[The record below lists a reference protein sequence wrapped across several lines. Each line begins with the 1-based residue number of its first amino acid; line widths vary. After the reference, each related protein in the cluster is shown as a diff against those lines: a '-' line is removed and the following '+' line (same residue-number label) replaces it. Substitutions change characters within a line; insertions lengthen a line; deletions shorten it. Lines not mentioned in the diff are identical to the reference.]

1 MIKLIFITN
10 NVELAKQVVGC
21 GVGRIFVDLEKLG
34 KRERQAHRDTLISDH
49 SIADVRNIR
58 KALPE
63 TELLV
68 RSNPMYSG
76 TKQEVEDIIEAG
88 ADLIMLPMFRTSKE
102 LREFSRMVDG
112 RIGIVPL
119 IETRD
124 AAKNLSDIVEVPG
137 VTEIYI
143 GLNDLHIE
151 LNLSFMF
158 EPLAN
163 GMLDE
168 MAAIITKTGLSFGF
182 GGVAR
187 MDEGLLSGHNVL
199 GEHLRLGSTRV
210 ILSRTFH
217 RLTDAVDVEGAGR
230 MFEAEIKQLR
240 EAEKIL
246 LNRSEDQIESD
257 HLMAA
262 SLIRQVVPG

>member
-1 MIKLIFITN
+1 MIKLISITKN
-10 NVELAKQVVGC
+10 IELAKRVVNC
-21 GVGRIFVDLEKLG
+21 GVGRIFIDLEILG

-49 SIADVRNIR
+49 SIADVRNMR
-58 KALPE
+58 KALPD

-68 RSNPMYSG
+68 RCNPMYSD
-76 TKQEVEDIIEAG
+76 TRREVEEIIEAG

-102 LREFSRMVDG
+102 LHEFSGMVDD
-112 RIGIVPL
+112 RVGIVPL
-119 IETRD
+119 VETRD
-124 AAKNLSDIVEVPG
+124 AANNLSDIVKVSG

-151 LNLSFMF
+151 LNMSFMF
-158 EPLAN
+158 EPLVN

-168 MAAIITKTGLSFGF
+168 MVAIISETGLPFGF

-187 MDEGLLSGHNVL
+187 MDEGLLSGQSVL

-217 RLTDAVDVEGAGR
+217 RLTDSADTEEAGK
-230 MFEAEIKQLR
+230 MFEAEIKRLR
-240 EAEKIL
+240 KTEQIL
-246 LNRSEDQIESD
+246 LNRSENEIAND
-257 HLMAA
+257 HLKVV

>member
-1 MIKLIFITN
+1 MIKLISITN
-10 NVELAKQVVGC
+10 NVELAKQVVSC
-21 GVGRIFVDLEKLG
+21 GVGRIFVDLEILG
-34 KRERQAHRDTLISDH
+34 KKERQAHLDTLISDH
-49 SIADVRNIR
+49 SIADVKDIR
-58 KALPE
+58 KALPN

-68 RSNPMYSG
+68 RCNPMYSG
-76 TKQEVEDIIEAG
+76 TRKEVEDIIEAG
-88 ADLIMLPMFRTSKE
+88 ADLIMLPMFRTSEE
-102 LREFSRMVDG
+102 LREFSSIVEG
-112 RIGIVPL
+112 RVGIVPL
-119 IETRD
+119 VETKD
-124 AAKNLSDIVEVPG
+124 AAKNLSGIVKVPG

-168 MAAIITKTGLSFGF
+168 MVEIIKEFGLPFGF

-217 RLTDAVDVEGAGR
+217 RLTNSVDVDEAGR
-230 MFEAEIKQLR
+230 MFKAEIKRLR

-246 LNRSEDQIESD
+246 LGRSEDEIAND
-257 HLMAA
+257 HLRAVN
-262 SLIRQVVPG
+262 LIRKVVPG